1 MPDSIL
7 SFGDSF
13 TYGTDLADCQ
23 GSNAIGQGH
32 SNLTW
37 PALVASRLELG
48 YQCWAI
54 GGSGNQHIASLV
66 MNDSSPDSLSLINWT
81 WIDRFDYYTRDND
94 PDTLRPAEDT
104 ELERF
109 YYRHL
114 HSEINDRIRS
124 LQLIYATIAWLREH
138 NIAFIMTIM
147 DRLLL
152 DTKWNTNTA
161 IRRLQESI
169 STHIT
174 WFPGQLTFLE
184 WSRANA
190 YPESDAWHPLEEAHA
205 QAADIMLPKV
215 QHEINTH
222 IT

>member
-1 MPDSIL
+1 M
-7 SFGDSF
+7 
-13 TYGTDLADCQ
+13 
-23 GSNAIGQGH
+23 
-32 SNLTW
+32 
-37 PALVASRLELG
+37 
-48 YQCWAI
+48 
-54 GGSGNQHIASLV
+54 
-66 MNDSSPDSLSLINWT
+66 INWT
-81 WIDRFDYYTRDND
+81 WIDRFDYHNVDNHH
-94 PDTLRPAEDT
+94 DTLRPAEDT

-114 HSEINDRIRS
+114 HSEIGDKIRN

-138 NIAFIMTIM
+138 NIAFIMTTM

-174 WFPGQLTFLE
+174 WFPGDLTFLE
-184 WSRANA
+184 WSHANA
-190 YPESDAWHPLEEAHA
+190 YPKSDTWHPLEEAHA
-205 QAADIMLPKV
+205 RAADIMLSRV

>member
-1 MPDSIL
+1 MPGSIL

-13 TYGTDLADCQ
+13 IYGTDLADCQ
-23 GSNAIGQGH
+23 RSDQFGEGYST
-32 SNLTW
+32 STW
-37 PALVASRLELG
+37 PALTASRLELD
-48 YQCWAI
+48 YQCWAL
-54 GGSGNQHIASLV
+54 GGVGNQHIACMVLQH
-66 MNDSSPDSLSLINWT
+66 SSPDSLAMINWT
-81 WIDRFDYYTRDND
+81 WSDRFDYHVMENHHG
-94 PDTLRPAEDT
+94 TLRPAEDT

-114 HSEINDRIRS
+114 HSEIDDKIRN